1 MTHRRVWEQGS
12 GGLPARPPPFQLPC
26 IAQRSGWVR
35 EELPGAL
42 LAGAPALH
50 RRDAGRVAA
59 RGLLARRGW
68 LRSGLGLGP

>member
-1 MTHRRVWEQGS
+1 MGAGVWGFASE
-12 GGLPARPPPFQLPC
+12 PAPSQLPC
-26 IAQRSGWVR
+26 AAQRSGRVTAG
-35 EELPGAL
+35 LPGAL

-59 RGLLARRGW
+59 RGLLARGGW